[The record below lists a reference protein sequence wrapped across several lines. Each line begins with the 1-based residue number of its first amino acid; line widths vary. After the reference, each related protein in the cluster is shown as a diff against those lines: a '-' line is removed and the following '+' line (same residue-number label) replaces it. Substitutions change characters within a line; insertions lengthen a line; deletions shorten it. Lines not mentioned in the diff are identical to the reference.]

1 MKKRVLSTQMPD
13 QFNKLEKIIGERVDL
28 INIPMIQIEP
38 MDVNEEL
45 LETIKSSVYY
55 TWIVFTSMRGVEH
68 YFKLLD
74 LAGMDKSSLS
84 KIKFASIG
92 ESTDNELKK
101 HGINCDYINPGSTS
115 KEFATYLINEVLTPS
130 DQVLLPLGN
139 LAGDVLPEKLQE
151 YCPTR
156 RIDVYQTIGITK
168 VPWDVIKMID
178 KDDYDLLVFTS
189 PSAFEN
195 FIGIMGFHPI
205 MKTLKIASIGARTN
219 EKIEEEGFKSNLTA
233 SKPKIEVLAKEILE
247 FLGVNTN

>member
-13 QFNKLEKIIGERVDL
+13 QFSKLENLIGENVEL
-28 INIPMIQIEP
+28 INIPMIRIEP
-38 MDVNEEL
+38 MEVNEEL
-45 LETIKSSVYY
+45 LDTIKSSIYY

-74 LAGMDKSSLS
+74 EAGIDKSSLS

-101 HGINCDYINPGSTS
+101 HGIKSDYINPGSTS
-115 KEFATYLINEVLTPS
+115 KEFASYLVNEVLTAN

-139 LAGDVLPEKLQE
+139 LAGSVLPEKLHE
-151 YCPTR
+151 HCPTR
-156 RIDVYQTIGITK
+156 RVDVYQTIGITK
-168 VPWDVIKMID
+168 VPWDIVKMID

-195 FIGIMGFHPI
+195 FVGIMGFHPI

-219 EKIEEEGFKSNLTA
+219 EQIEEEGFKPSLTA

-247 FLGVNTN
+247 FLGINRN